1 MKKKV
6 IISYLVKTW
15 MQEYPQGSDR
25 RKKLYIKL
33 DYLFNCIDRQN
44 TKDDI
49 LNAFETYQ
57 KGVSI
62 ETIMCCLLDMKQIR
76 KVLY

>member
-15 MQEYPQGSDR
+15 IQKHPQGSEE
-25 RKKLYIKL
+25 RKNLYCKVE
-33 DYLFNCIDRQN
+33 YLENCINRQN
-44 TKDDI
+44 TKDDV
-49 LNAFETYQ
+49 LNAYKDYQ
-57 KGVSI
+57 KGARI

-76 KVLY
+76 KALY